1 MTMHDASA
9 RRGVAV
15 IGLVMIAGAL
25 LAACD
30 RPQAKNEAK
39 GSAAPAVTVSRP
51 LIEPII
57 DWDEYTGRFDAI
69 DTVDV
74 RTRVSGHLDV
84 VAFKDGQIV
93 QKGDLLYVLD
103 PRSFERALE
112 QAKAE
117 LAQVQTKA
125 DNLVADVERGKP
137 LLERR
142 IMSEKTFEDRSNLLK
157 EALAAVK
164 VSQAKTATAE
174 LELSFTRITAPI
186 AGRISRS
193 SRQSG
198 QLGFGRRQPATRRCS
213 PRSSA
218 RIRFTSTSM

>member
-1 MTMHDASA
+1 MRLRRAPYGPGVACASFSRTCRPRFEGPMTMHDACA
-9 RRGVAV
+9 RSGVAV
-15 IGLVMIAGAL
+15 VGLVMIAGAL

-39 GSAAPAVTVSRP
+39 GAAAPAVTVSRP

-125 DNLVADVERGKP
+125 DNLVA
-137 LLERR
+137 
-142 IMSEKTFEDRSNLLK
+142 
-157 EALAAVK
+157 
-164 VSQAKTATAE
+164 
-174 LELSFTRITAPI
+174 
-186 AGRISRS
+186 
-193 SRQSG
+193 
-198 QLGFGRRQPATRRCS
+198 
-213 PRSSA
+213 
-218 RIRFTSTSM
+218 